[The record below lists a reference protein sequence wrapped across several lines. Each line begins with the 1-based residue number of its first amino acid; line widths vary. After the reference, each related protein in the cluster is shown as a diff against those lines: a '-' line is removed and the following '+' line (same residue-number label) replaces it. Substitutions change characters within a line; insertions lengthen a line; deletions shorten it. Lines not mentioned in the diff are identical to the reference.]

1 MVSCGFQ
8 KQTFQTYTNFKLK
21 TMISDNNQT
30 PQLPQTAVMRGA
42 FNPLSDNPNVAVYHW
57 HKFIPKDYQLDKDR
71 TLELSNET
79 YLGCFFF
86 HRIKDSRVCQVNVH
100 ETCIDVRIYFVEP
113 FPHGVYQNID
123 WNDTTFLELAKKA
136 GKCNVLEV
144 CKILQEKGY
153 EFKNVRGF
161 EEKKQP
167 IIKQETVN

>member
-1 MVSCGFQ
+1 
-8 KQTFQTYTNFKLK
+8 
-21 TMISDNNQT
+21 MISEDNQA
-30 PQLPQTAVMRGA
+30 PQFPQTAVMRGP
-42 FNPLSDNPNVAVYHW
+42 FNPLSDNPKVAVCYW

-123 WNDTTFLELAKKA
+123 WNDTTFLELAKTA

-153 EFKNVRGF
+153 EFKNLRGF
-161 EEKKQP
+161 EKK
-167 IIKQETVN
+167 KN